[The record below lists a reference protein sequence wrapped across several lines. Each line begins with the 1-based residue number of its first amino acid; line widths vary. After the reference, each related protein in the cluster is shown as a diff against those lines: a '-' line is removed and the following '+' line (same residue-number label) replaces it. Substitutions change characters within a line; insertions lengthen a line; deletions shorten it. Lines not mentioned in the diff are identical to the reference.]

1 MKQVCGRSGLS
12 CWKDRSAPRFVSLS
26 LCDTINKEVLGKVA
40 TEMSDAAAWRVI
52 MGMFTS
58 QSRARIV
65 HLRSKLYNTRK
76 GEQTCLVY
84 YAQMKEFID
93 EMVATNKRLEDEE
106 VICYILFGLQPI
118 RQSIYR

>member
-93 EMVATNKRLEDEE
+93 EMAVTNKRLEYEE
-106 VICYILFGLQPI
+106 VICYILIGL
-118 RQSIYR
+118 